1 MNQLQNQINNIP
13 EEKEIDLV
21 ELIRL
26 MWLNRWLVIKI
37 TGVAMVLGLMVALFS
52 KKEYT
57 ASCDIV
63 LQSSS
68 GSTSSS
74 MSSLAALAGIN
85 IGQMQNNVRA
95 LSPYVYEN
103 ILNSTS
109 YRKELMY
116 TVMDFEKAD
125 RPVSF
130 YEYFTSEEF
139 NKPGVMDYVK
149 KYTIGLPGVII
160 GAIRGPQPESEAS
173 AVEEGSAIETL
184 TSEEASCVSL
194 LSKAVVI
201 TLDDKKGYIT
211 ITANM
216 PEPVAAAQLAQAAFD
231 ILQKY
236 ITKFKIEKVQS
247 DLDFVQ
253 ERYDEAKRNFE
264 EVQARRAK
272 LRDANM
278 NTTRYSALAELE
290 KLDAEYAL
298 RQGVYNSLAQ
308 RVEQAKI
315 NVKET
320 TPVLTVINPVTV
332 PRQKSKP
339 RRAMILFAFTFLG
352 AVAGMGTVLVL
363 PTVAEITG
371 KESLKRF
378 IKTLPEED
386 AVAKLA

>member
-63 LQSSS
+63 LQSSTS
-68 GSTSSS
+68 GSASSS

-85 IGQMQNNVRA
+85 IGQMQNSVRA

-160 GAIRGPQPESEAS
+160 GAIRGPQPESDAS
-173 AVEEGSAIETL
+173 AVGEESAIETL

-378 IKTLPEED
+378 IKTLPEESV
-386 AVAKLA
+386 VA

>member
-37 TGVAMVLGLMVALFS
+37 TGVMMLLGLMVALFS

-63 LQSSS
+63 LQSSTS
-68 GSTSSS
+68 GSASSS

-85 IGQMQNNVRA
+85 IGQMQNSVRA

-290 KLDAEYAL
+290 RLDAEYAL

-378 IKTLPEED
+378 IKTLPEESV
-386 AVAKLA
+386 VA

>member
-63 LQSSS
+63 LQSSTS
-68 GSTSSS
+68 GSSSS

-85 IGQMQNNVRA
+85 IGQMQNSVRA

-378 IKTLPEED
+378 IKTLPEESV
-386 AVAKLA
+386 VA

>member
-1 MNQLQNQINNIP
+1 ML
-13 EEKEIDLV
+13 
-21 ELIRL
+21 
-26 MWLNRWLVIKI
+26 
-37 TGVAMVLGLMVALFS
+37 
-52 KKEYT
+52 
-57 ASCDIV
+57 
-63 LQSSS
+63 
-68 GSTSSS
+68 
-74 MSSLAALAGIN
+74 
-85 IGQMQNNVRA
+85 
-95 LSPYVYEN
+95 
-103 ILNSTS
+103 
-109 YRKELMY
+109 
-116 TVMDFEKAD
+116 
-125 RPVSF
+125 
-130 YEYFTSEEF
+130 
-139 NKPGVMDYVK
+139 
-149 KYTIGLPGVII
+149 TI
-160 GAIRGPQPESEAS
+160 S
-173 AVEEGSAIETL
+173 
-184 TSEEASCVSL
+184 
-194 LSKAVVI
+194 
-201 TLDDKKGYIT
+201 LDDKKGYIT
-211 ITANM
+211 LTANM

-253 ERYDEAKRNFE
+253 ERYDEAKSNFE

-320 TPVLTVINPVTV
+320 TPVLTIINPVTI

-352 AVAGMGTVLVL
+352 VVAGMGTVLVL

-371 KESLKRF
+371 NESLKRF
-378 IKTLPEED
+378 IKTLPEEEV
-386 AVAKLA
+386 VA

>member
-13 EEKEIDLV
+13 EEQEIDLV

-85 IGQMQNNVRA
+85 IGQMQNSVRA

-290 KLDAEYAL
+290 RLDAEYAL

-378 IKTLPEED
+378 IKTLPEESV
-386 AVAKLA
+386 VA

>member
-37 TGVAMVLGLMVALFS
+37 TGVMMLLGLMVALFS

-85 IGQMQNNVRA
+85 IGQMQNSVRA

>member
-37 TGVAMVLGLMVALFS
+37 MGVAMVLGLMVALFS

-63 LQSSS
+63 LQSSTS
-68 GSTSSS
+68 GSASSS

-85 IGQMQNNVRA
+85 IGQMQNSVRA

-378 IKTLPEED
+378 IKTLPEESV
-386 AVAKLA
+386 VA

>member
-1 MNQLQNQINNIP
+1 M
-13 EEKEIDLV
+13 
-21 ELIRL
+21 
-26 MWLNRWLVIKI
+26 
-37 TGVAMVLGLMVALFS
+37 G
-52 KKEYT
+52 
-57 ASCDIV
+57 
-63 LQSSS
+63 
-68 GSTSSS
+68 
-74 MSSLAALAGIN
+74 
-85 IGQMQNNVRA
+85 
-95 LSPYVYEN
+95 
-103 ILNSTS
+103 
-109 YRKELMY
+109 
-116 TVMDFEKAD
+116 
-125 RPVSF
+125 
-130 YEYFTSEEF
+130 
-139 NKPGVMDYVK
+139 
-149 KYTIGLPGVII
+149 
-160 GAIRGPQPESEAS
+160 
-173 AVEEGSAIETL
+173 
-184 TSEEASCVSL
+184 L
-194 LSKAVVI
+194 LSQMLTI
-201 TLDDKKGYIT
+201 TLDDKRGYIT
-211 ITANM
+211 LTANM

-253 ERYDEAKRNFE
+253 ERYDEAKSNFD

-320 TPVLTVINPVTV
+320 TPVLTIINPVTI

-352 AVAGMGTVLVL
+352 VVAGMGTVLVL

-371 KESLKRF
+371 NESLKRF
-378 IKTLPEED
+378 IKTLPEEEV
-386 AVAKLA
+386 VA

>member
-1 MNQLQNQINNIP
+1 M
-13 EEKEIDLV
+13 
-21 ELIRL
+21 
-26 MWLNRWLVIKI
+26 
-37 TGVAMVLGLMVALFS
+37 G
-52 KKEYT
+52 
-57 ASCDIV
+57 
-63 LQSSS
+63 
-68 GSTSSS
+68 
-74 MSSLAALAGIN
+74 
-85 IGQMQNNVRA
+85 
-95 LSPYVYEN
+95 
-103 ILNSTS
+103 
-109 YRKELMY
+109 
-116 TVMDFEKAD
+116 
-125 RPVSF
+125 
-130 YEYFTSEEF
+130 
-139 NKPGVMDYVK
+139 
-149 KYTIGLPGVII
+149 
-160 GAIRGPQPESEAS
+160 
-173 AVEEGSAIETL
+173 
-184 TSEEASCVSL
+184 L
-194 LSKAVVI
+194 LSQMLTI
-201 TLDDKKGYIT
+201 SLDDKRGYIT
-211 ITANM
+211 LTANM

-253 ERYDEAKRNFE
+253 ERYDEAKRNFD

-320 TPVLTVINPVTV
+320 TPVLTIINPVTI

-352 AVAGMGTVLVL
+352 VVAGMGTVLVL

-371 KESLKRF
+371 NESLKRF
-378 IKTLPEED
+378 IKTLPEEV
-386 AVAKLA
+386 VA

>member
-37 TGVAMVLGLMVALFS
+37 TGVMMLLGLMVALFS

-173 AVEEGSAIETL
+173 AIEEGSAIETL

-378 IKTLPEED
+378 IKTLPEESV
-386 AVAKLA
+386 VA

>member
-63 LQSSS
+63 LQSSTS

-378 IKTLPEED
+378 IKTLPEESV
-386 AVAKLA
+386 VA

>member
-1 MNQLQNQINNIP
+1 M
-13 EEKEIDLV
+13 
-21 ELIRL
+21 
-26 MWLNRWLVIKI
+26 
-37 TGVAMVLGLMVALFS
+37 
-52 KKEYT
+52 
-57 ASCDIV
+57 
-63 LQSSS
+63 
-68 GSTSSS
+68 
-74 MSSLAALAGIN
+74 
-85 IGQMQNNVRA
+85 
-95 LSPYVYEN
+95 
-103 ILNSTS
+103 
-109 YRKELMY
+109 
-116 TVMDFEKAD
+116 
-125 RPVSF
+125 
-130 YEYFTSEEF
+130 
-139 NKPGVMDYVK
+139 
-149 KYTIGLPGVII
+149 
-160 GAIRGPQPESEAS
+160 
-173 AVEEGSAIETL
+173 L
-184 TSEEASCVSL
+184 T
-194 LSKAVVI
+194 I
-201 TLDDKKGYIT
+201 TLDDKRGYIT
-211 ITANM
+211 LTANM

-253 ERYDEAKRNFE
+253 ERYDEAKSNFE

-320 TPVLTVINPVTV
+320 TPVLTIINPVTI

-352 AVAGMGTVLVL
+352 VVAGMGTVLVL

-371 KESLKRF
+371 NESLKRF
-378 IKTLPEED
+378 IKTLPEEV
-386 AVAKLA
+386 VA

>member
-37 TGVAMVLGLMVALFS
+37 TGIAMVIGLMVAFFS

-63 LQSSS
+63 LQSSTS
-68 GSTSSS
+68 GSSSS
-74 MSSLAALAGIN
+74 MNSLAALAGIN
-85 IGQMQNNVRA
+85 LNQMQNNVRA

-160 GAIRGPQPESEAS
+160 GAIRGPQPESKAS
-173 AVEEGSAIETL
+173 AVGEESAIETL
-184 TSEEASCVSL
+184 TSKEASCVGL
-194 LSKAVVI
+194 LSQMLTI
-201 TLDDKKGYIT
+201 SLDDKRGYIT
-211 ITANM
+211 LTANM

-320 TPVLTVINPVTV
+320 TPVLTVIKPVTV

-371 KESLKRF
+371 KEALKRY
-378 IKTLPEED
+378 IKTLPEE
-386 AVAKLA
+386 LS

>member
-26 MWLNRWLVIKI
+26 MWINRWLVIKI
-37 TGVAMVLGLMVALFS
+37 TGVMMLLGLMVALFS
-52 KKEYT
+52 QKEYT
-57 ASCDIV
+57 ASCDII
-63 LQSSS
+63 LQSST
-68 GSTSSS
+68 GTTSSS

-85 IGQMQNNVRA
+85 IGQMQNSNVRA

-103 ILNSTS
+103 VLNSTS

-160 GAIRGPQPESEAS
+160 GAIRGQQPESEAS
-173 AVEEGSAIETL
+173 VVEEGSAIETL
-184 TSEEASCVSL
+184 TSKEASCVSL

-211 ITANM
+211 LTANM

-253 ERYDEAKRNFE
+253 ERYDEAKRNFD

-320 TPVLTVINPVTV
+320 TPVLTIINPVTI

-352 AVAGMGTVLVL
+352 VVAGMGTVLVL

-371 KESLKRF
+371 NESLKRF
-378 IKTLPEED
+378 IKTLPEEEV
-386 AVAKLA
+386 VA

>member
-85 IGQMQNNVRA
+85 IGQMQNSVRA

-160 GAIRGPQPESEAS
+160 GAIRGPQPESDAS

-378 IKTLPEED
+378 IKTLPEESV
-386 AVAKLA
+386 VA

>member
-26 MWLNRWLVIKI
+26 MWINRWLVIKI
-37 TGVAMVLGLMVALFS
+37 TGVMMLLGLMVALFS

-57 ASCDIV
+57 ASCDII

-68 GSTSSS
+68 GTTSSS

-85 IGQMQNNVRA
+85 IGQMQNSNVRA

-103 ILNSTS
+103 VLNSTS

-160 GAIRGPQPESEAS
+160 GAIRGQQPESEAS
-173 AVEEGSAIETL
+173 AVDEGSPIETL
-184 TSEEASCVSL
+184 TSKEASCVSL

-211 ITANM
+211 LTANM

-253 ERYDEAKRNFE
+253 ERYDEAKRNFD

-290 KLDAEYAL
+290 KLDVEYAL

-320 TPVLTVINPVTV
+320 TPVLTIINPVTI

-371 KESLKRF
+371 NESLKRF
-378 IKTLPEED
+378 IKTLPEE
-386 AVAKLA
+386 AIVA

>member
-1 MNQLQNQINNIP
+1 M
-13 EEKEIDLV
+13 
-21 ELIRL
+21 
-26 MWLNRWLVIKI
+26 
-37 TGVAMVLGLMVALFS
+37 G
-52 KKEYT
+52 
-57 ASCDIV
+57 
-63 LQSSS
+63 
-68 GSTSSS
+68 
-74 MSSLAALAGIN
+74 
-85 IGQMQNNVRA
+85 
-95 LSPYVYEN
+95 
-103 ILNSTS
+103 
-109 YRKELMY
+109 
-116 TVMDFEKAD
+116 
-125 RPVSF
+125 
-130 YEYFTSEEF
+130 
-139 NKPGVMDYVK
+139 
-149 KYTIGLPGVII
+149 
-160 GAIRGPQPESEAS
+160 
-173 AVEEGSAIETL
+173 
-184 TSEEASCVSL
+184 L
-194 LSKAVVI
+194 LSQMLTI
-201 TLDDKKGYIT
+201 SLDDKRGYIT
-211 ITANM
+211 LTANM

-253 ERYDEAKRNFE
+253 ERYDEAKRNFD

-320 TPVLTVINPVTV
+320 TPVLTIINPVTI

-352 AVAGMGTVLVL
+352 VVAGMGTVLVL

-371 KESLKRF
+371 IESLKRF
-378 IKTLPEED
+378 IKTLPEEEV
-386 AVAKLA
+386 VA

>member
-1 MNQLQNQINNIP
+1 M
-13 EEKEIDLV
+13 
-21 ELIRL
+21 
-26 MWLNRWLVIKI
+26 
-37 TGVAMVLGLMVALFS
+37 G
-52 KKEYT
+52 
-57 ASCDIV
+57 
-63 LQSSS
+63 
-68 GSTSSS
+68 
-74 MSSLAALAGIN
+74 
-85 IGQMQNNVRA
+85 
-95 LSPYVYEN
+95 
-103 ILNSTS
+103 
-109 YRKELMY
+109 
-116 TVMDFEKAD
+116 
-125 RPVSF
+125 
-130 YEYFTSEEF
+130 
-139 NKPGVMDYVK
+139 
-149 KYTIGLPGVII
+149 
-160 GAIRGPQPESEAS
+160 
-173 AVEEGSAIETL
+173 
-184 TSEEASCVSL
+184 L
-194 LSKAVVI
+194 LSQMLTI
-201 TLDDKKGYIT
+201 TLDDKRGYIT
-211 ITANM
+211 LTANM

-253 ERYDEAKRNFE
+253 ERYDEAKRNFD

-320 TPVLTVINPVTV
+320 TPVLTIINPVTI

-352 AVAGMGTVLVL
+352 VVAGMGTVLVL

-371 KESLKRF
+371 NESLKRF
-378 IKTLPEED
+378 IKTLPEEEV
-386 AVAKLA
+386 VA

>member
-85 IGQMQNNVRA
+85 IGQMQNSVRA

-371 KESLKRF
+371 KEALKRF
-378 IKTLPEED
+378 IKTLPEESV
-386 AVAKLA
+386 VA